1 VTFHVSDAPTP
12 ATLVHCIVVCETVT
26 AQPVAVYPLP
36 LAPYVA
42 LTLVPVTPK
51 FRPESVIVAPP
62 AVTIEEPPDTPLM
75 NGGEYD
81 NVALDGTLVW
91 PPTVTLN
98 LRPAPTPGTLVHFI
112 TVFAVVT
119 LQLAAEY
126 SIPVGPYVA
135 NTGLPLVGPKLVPVI
150 VTCVVPFVVIVPA
163 SPVTAGA
170 VYVTVAVDAALI

>member
-1 VTFHVSDAPTP
+1 MTFQVSNVPTP
-12 ATLVHCIVVCETVT
+12 ATLVHSIVVCDTVT
-26 AQPVAVYPLP
+26 EQPVAVYPVP
-36 LAPYVA
+36 PVPYVA

-51 FRPESVIVAPP
+51 FRPDSVIVEPP
-62 AVTIEEPPDTPLM
+62 AVAIEPPDTPLM

-135 NTGLPLVGPKLVPVI
+135 NTGLPLVGPKFVPVI

-170 VYVTVAVDAALI
+170 VYVTVAVDAALV